1 MKGAIIGIFAV
12 VGLTVACTA
21 GVNQVEK
28 SNTEV
33 VVHYNGKEV
42 SRKNTKY
49 IGENELKHLLNR
61 GEETIVIFGADWCS
75 SCELA
80 RKAIK
85 QSNLKIGVHWINID
99 EIWVQKLAKAMGIN
113 QVPLM
118 FHVGSDDLT
127 VAVRAGPG
135 AIVSYLV
142 VRY

>member
-1 MKGAIIGIFAV
+1 MKGAIIGIIVAT
-12 VGLTVACTA
+12 GLAIACTA
-21 GVNQVEK
+21 GVKQAEK

-33 VVHYNGKEV
+33 VVHYNGKEI

-142 VRY
+142 LRY